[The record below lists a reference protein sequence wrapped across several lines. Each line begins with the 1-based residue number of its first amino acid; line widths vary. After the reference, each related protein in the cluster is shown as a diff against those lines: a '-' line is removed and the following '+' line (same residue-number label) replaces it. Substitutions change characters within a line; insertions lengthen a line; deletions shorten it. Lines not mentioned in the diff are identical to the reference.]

1 MRFFSSFRTKKVVD
15 PWGKVLLDMDVEY
28 PSVRTVEIDLSMIEK
43 VRQRMPIIQH
53 RRQDLYSLTHFTNN
67 LSKTKNNQFKSFVFF
82 CLVPI
87 DNGQVETLPW
97 GQLQITT
104 NQVFFRTKL
113 TLALVNKKPVVP
125 GRKLSGVSSI
135 KKIFSKFKL

>member
-1 MRFFSSFRTKKVVD
+1 
-15 PWGKVLLDMDVEY
+15 MDVEY

-82 CLVPI
+82 V
-87 DNGQVETLPW
+87 
-97 GQLQITT
+97 
-104 NQVFFRTKL
+104 
-113 TLALVNKKPVVP
+113 
-125 GRKLSGVSSI
+125 
-135 KKIFSKFKL
+135 